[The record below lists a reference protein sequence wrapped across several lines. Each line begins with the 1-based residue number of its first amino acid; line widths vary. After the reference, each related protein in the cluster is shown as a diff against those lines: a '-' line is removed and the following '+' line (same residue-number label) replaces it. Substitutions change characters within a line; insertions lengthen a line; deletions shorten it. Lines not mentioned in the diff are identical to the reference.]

1 MTCSSEL
8 ALPVASKMVPR
19 NGGLKR
25 TRPTPL
31 EIDAVRIVHHDL
43 AGEVV
48 GDTGGKEIIVVE
60 LPMRVIGGKQQE
72 FVRAQMI
79 DDTADDVGGFRRIE
93 RLHGQTEMI
102 AVDFQMGGV
111 EPGDLSG
118 QAAPELRHSPLEGR
132 HSNDAGF

>member
-43 AGEVV
+43 AREVI
-48 GDTGGKEIIVVE
+48 GDPDGKEIVALE
-60 LPMRVIGGKQQE
+60 LPMRVVGGKQQE
-72 FVRAQMI
+72 LVGAQMI
-79 DDTADDVGGFRRIE
+79 DDTAHDVGGFRRVE
-93 RLHGQTEMI
+93 RLHGQAKMITE
-102 AVDFQMGGV
+102 DF
-111 EPGDLSG
+111 
-118 QAAPELRHSPLEGR
+118 
-132 HSNDAGF
+132 